1 MPKPKT
7 TIADIAAAAG
17 VSTATVSKALNGK
30 GRISAP
36 MCRRI
41 REIADSLDYSPNQMA
56 RALARG
62 EVHIAVLCPDACP
75 EYQDYIFRGIEQAFA
90 AYRDAHVTGVYFRR
104 HADAPAERILADLDE
119 IEARGDID
127 GVILQTARLDAP
139 TRDRLC
145 SLTARRIPV
154 VRLEG
159 TLPDVPHAG
168 FVMSN
173 GPVMGRMAAQCL
185 HALLG
190 DGAPVAVLSPDPA
203 VEMHEEFIRGFTEG
217 ARIYGLQ
224 LAAVWDT
231 GHDADRLDDSV
242 GRLLATHPALR
253 GLYVSSAYAAPVC
266 ACLSRRGL
274 AGKLKVIGQDLYPA
288 LADCLRDG
296 SLAATLFQQ
305 QQEQGRRAVEMLLA
319 ALSSRTV
326 PLCGEYVTPQLVM
339 LSNLECYSC

>member
-30 GRISAP
+30 GRISEP
-36 MCRRI
+36 MRRRI
-41 REIADSLDYSPNQMA
+41 REIADSLSYSPNQMA

-62 EVHIAVLCPDACP
+62 EVRIAVLCPDVYP
-75 EYQDYIFRGIEQAFA
+75 EYQDYIFKGIEEAFA

-104 HADAPAERILADLDE
+104 HADAPAERILADLDK
-119 IEARGDID
+119 IETRGGID
-127 GVILQTARLDAP
+127 GVVLQTDRLDAP

-145 SLTARRIPV
+145 SLTARGIPV

-159 TLPDVPHAG
+159 TLPDVPRAG

-173 GPVMGRMAAQCL
+173 GLVMGRMAAQCL

-190 DGAPVAVLSPDPA
+190 DDAPVALLTPDA
-203 VEMHEEFIRGFTEG
+203 SVELHEEFIRGFTEG
-217 ARIYGLQ
+217 TREYGLRME
-224 LAAVWDT
+224 AAWDT
-231 GHDADRLDDSV
+231 GHDADRLDGSI
-242 GRLLATHPALR
+242 GRLLDVHPALR

-266 ACLSRRGL
+266 ACLRRRGL

-288 LADCLRDG
+288 LAACLRDG

-305 QQEQGRRAVEMLLA
+305 QQAQGRRAVEMLLST
-319 ALSSRTV
+319 LSNRTV
-326 PLCGEYVTPQLVM
+326 PLCGEYITPQLVM
-339 LSNLECYSC
+339 LSNLECYLY